1 MLTVIDQEFPTV
13 YPATTPADWFILQ

>member
-1 MLTVIDQEFPTV
+1 MLTVIDQESPTV